1 MLFGYTG
8 VSLQNNVISQAW
20 ADDGGSP
27 RTFTIT
33 GTTTVDASAGVFG
46 VELSAPDGA
55 TLLWSE
61 NAVGTAANQTITI
74 TGADYGYVNA
84 SVVTYR
90 CYYNENTLDP
100 VATRKYGTI
109 LTYTVP
115 TV

>member
-8 VSLQNNVISQAW
+8 STFPSITNGVW
-20 ADDGGSP
+20 ADNGGTP

-33 GTTTVDASAGVFG
+33 ATSTVDASAGVYG
-46 VELSAPDGA
+46 IELSGPD
-55 TLLWSE
+55 TTPLIWSE

-90 CYYNENTLDP
+90 TYYNLDSLDP
-100 VATRKYGTI
+100 ISPRKYGTI